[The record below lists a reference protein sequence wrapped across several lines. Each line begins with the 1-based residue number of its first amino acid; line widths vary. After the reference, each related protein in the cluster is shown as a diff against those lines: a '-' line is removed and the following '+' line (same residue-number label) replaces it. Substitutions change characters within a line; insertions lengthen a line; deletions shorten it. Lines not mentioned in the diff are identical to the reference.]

1 MIHTLSFS
9 RLCRVPELKIICR
22 YRLQG
27 CDVFMP
33 AIIKPPSVSW
43 GEVLKR
49 TWKEAQEDDVFGRS
63 AQLAY
68 YFFLA
73 LFPLLICV
81 ITVMGVLAGKGAHV
95 QEAVLNFLSSVV
107 PGSAST
113 LIQKT
118 LTEVNQA
125 HASSKLSISLVFSL
139 WSASAGMSAVM
150 DTLNAEYEVHEGRSF
165 IKRNAVALGLT
176 LAVAILLIGAVA
188 IVLAGGPTAEAF
200 SGGIVKIVIKI
211 VQWPVAI
218 GLVLLGFAL
227 VYFFAPDVK
236 EQKWHWIT
244 PGAIAGVALWLTAS
258 FTLKA
263 YLHFFDRYSATYGSL
278 GAVIVLLLWF
288 YVSGA
293 SLLIGA
299 ELNAVVE
306 DAAAAEGEPDA
317 KLKGEKA
324 PDVPDSRGK
333 SEDKASR
340 ASA

>member
-1 MIHTLSFS
+1 
-9 RLCRVPELKIICR
+9 
-22 YRLQG
+22 
-27 CDVFMP
+27 MP
-33 AIIKPPSVSW
+33 SIIKPKSISW
-43 GEVLKR
+43 TEVFKR
-49 TWKEAQEDDVFGRS
+49 TWKEADEDDVFRRS

-81 ITVMGVLAGKGAHV
+81 IAVLGVFAGKGAHV
-95 QEAVLNFLSSVV
+95 QDAVLNFLASVL

-113 LIQKT
+113 LLQKT
-118 LTEVNQA
+118 LTEVDQA
-125 HASSKLSISLVFSL
+125 HATSKLSIGLGFSL
-139 WSASAGMSAVM
+139 WSASAGMRAIM
-150 DTLNAEYEVHEGRSF
+150 DTLNAEYEWHEGRSF

-200 SGGIVKIVIKI
+200 SGGMVKIAIKI
-211 VQWPVAI
+211 AQWPVAI
-218 GLVLLGFAL
+218 ALILLGFAL

-236 EQKWHWIT
+236 QQKWQWIT
-244 PGAIAGVALWLTAS
+244 PGAIAGVALWLAVS
-258 FTLKA
+258 FALKI

-293 SLLIGA
+293 SLLFGA
-299 ELNAVVE
+299 EINSVIE

-317 KLKGEKA
+317 KSKGEKA
-324 PDVPDSRGK
+324 PDVPDHKAKDGT
-333 SEDKASR
+333 KASR
-340 ASA
+340 GSA

>member
-1 MIHTLSFS
+1 
-9 RLCRVPELKIICR
+9 
-22 YRLQG
+22 
-27 CDVFMP
+27 MP
-33 AIIKPPSVSW
+33 AIVKPPSISW
-43 GEVLKR
+43 SEIFKR
-49 TWKEAQEDDVFGRS
+49 TWKVADEDDVFGRS

-81 ITVMGVLAGKGAHV
+81 IAVLGVFAGKGAHV
-95 QEAVLNFLSSVV
+95 QEAVLDFLGNLL

-113 LIQKT
+113 LVQKT
-118 LTEVNQA
+118 LSEVDQA
-125 HASSKLSISLVFSL
+125 HSISKLSIGLVFSL
-139 WSASAGMSAVM
+139 WSASAGMSAIM
-150 DTLNAEYEVHEGRSF
+150 DTLNAEYEVHESRSF
-165 IKRNAVALGLT
+165 LKRNAVALGLT
-176 LAVAILLIGAVA
+176 LAVAILLIAAVT

-200 SGGIVKIVIKI
+200 SGGIVKTAIKI

-218 GLVLLGFAL
+218 ALVLLGFAL

-244 PGAIAGVALWLTAS
+244 PGAISGVALWLAVS
-258 FTLKA
+258 IALKA

-278 GAVIVLLLWF
+278 GAVIILLLWF

-293 SLLIGA
+293 SLLFGA
-299 ELNAVVE
+299 ELNSVIE

-317 KLKGEKA
+317 KAKGKKA
-324 PDVPDSRGK
+324 PDVPDKQSNA
-333 SEDKASR
+333 ENKASQ

>member
-1 MIHTLSFS
+1 MMF
-9 RLCRVPELKIICR
+9 
-22 YRLQG
+22 
-27 CDVFMP
+27 
-33 AIIKPPSVSW
+33 
-43 GEVLKR
+43 
-49 TWKEAQEDDVFGRS
+49 FGRS

-81 ITVMGVLAGKGAHV
+81 ITVLAVLAGKGAHV
-95 QEAVLNFLSSVV
+95 QEAVLDFLSSVL

-113 LIQKT
+113 LVQKT
-118 LTEVNQA
+118 LTEVDQA
-125 HASSKLSISLVFSL
+125 HATSKLSIGLIFSL
-139 WSASAGMSAVM
+139 WSASTGMSAIM

-176 LAVAILLIGAVA
+176 LGVAILLIAAVA

-200 SGGIVKIVIKI
+200 SGGIVKIAIKI
-211 VQWPVAI
+211 VQWPSAV

-244 PGAIAGVALWLTAS
+244 PGAVIGVALWLAAS
-258 FTLKA
+258 FGLKL

-278 GAVIVLLLWF
+278 GAVIILLLWF

-293 SLLIGA
+293 SLLFGA
-299 ELNAVVE
+299 EINSVIE

-324 PDVPDSRGK
+324 PDRPDPQNK
-333 SEDKASR
+333 AEKTKAEKKASR

>member
-1 MIHTLSFS
+1 
-9 RLCRVPELKIICR
+9 
-22 YRLQG
+22 
-27 CDVFMP
+27 MP
-33 AIIKPPSVSW
+33 AIVKPASISW
-43 GEVLKR
+43 TEVFKS
-49 TWKEAQEDDVFGRS
+49 TWKEANQDDVLGRS

-81 ITVMGVLAGKGAHV
+81 VTVLGVLAGKGAHV
-95 QEAVLNFLSSVV
+95 QGAVLDFLASVV

-125 HASSKLSISLVFSL
+125 HATSKLSISLVFSL
-139 WSASAGMSAVM
+139 WSASAGMSAIM
-150 DTLNAEYEVHEGRSF
+150 DTLNVEYEVHEGRSF

-176 LAVAILLIGAVA
+176 LAAATLLIGAVA

-200 SGGIVKIVIKI
+200 SGGVVKIVIKV

-218 GLVLLGFAL
+218 ALVLLGFAL

-236 EQKWHWIT
+236 DQKWHWIT
-244 PGAIAGVALWLTAS
+244 PGAISGVALWLAAS
-258 FTLKA
+258 FALKA
-263 YLHFFDRYSATYGSL
+263 YLHFFNSYSATYGSL
-278 GAVIVLLLWF
+278 GAVIILLLWF

-293 SLLIGA
+293 SLLFGA
-299 ELNAVVE
+299 EINSVIE
-306 DAAAAEGEPDA
+306 DAAAAEGKPDA
-317 KLKGEKA
+317 KAKGEKA
-324 PDVPDSRGK
+324 PDLPDQQTK
-333 SEDKASR
+333 AEDKASR

>member
-1 MIHTLSFS
+1 ML
-9 RLCRVPELKIICR
+9 
-22 YRLQG
+22 
-27 CDVFMP
+27 
-33 AIIKPPSVSW
+33 AIVKPPSISW
-43 GEVLKR
+43 TEVFKR
-49 TWKEAQEDDVFGRS
+49 TWKEANEDDVLGRS

-81 ITVMGVLAGKGAHV
+81 ITVLVVLAGKGAHV
-95 QEAVLNFLSSVV
+95 QEAVLDFLSSVL
-107 PGSAST
+107 PRSAST
-113 LIQKT
+113 LVQKT
-118 LTEVNQA
+118 LTEVDQA
-125 HASSKLSISLVFSL
+125 HATSKLSIGLVFSL
-139 WSASAGMSAVM
+139 WSASAGMSAIM

-176 LAVAILLIGAVA
+176 LAVAILLIAAVT

-200 SGGIVKIVIKI
+200 SGGMVKTAIKI
-211 VQWPVAI
+211 AQWPVAI
-218 GLVLLGFAL
+218 ALVLLGFAL

-244 PGAIAGVALWLTAS
+244 PGAICGVALWLAVS
-258 FTLKA
+258 FALKI

-278 GAVIVLLLWF
+278 GAVIILLLWF

-293 SLLIGA
+293 SLLFGA
-299 ELNAVVE
+299 EINSVIE
-306 DAAAAEGEPDA
+306 DAAAAEGEPDS

-324 PDVPDSRGK
+324 PDLTDPQTKGEK
-333 SEDKASR
+333 KASR

>member
-1 MIHTLSFS
+1 
-9 RLCRVPELKIICR
+9 
-22 YRLQG
+22 
-27 CDVFMP
+27 MP
-33 AIIKPPSVSW
+33 AIVKPASISW
-43 GEVLKR
+43 TEVFKR
-49 TWKEAQEDDVFGRS
+49 TWKEADEDDVFGRS

-81 ITVMGVLAGKGAHV
+81 IAVLGVLAGKGAHV
-95 QEAVLNFLSSVV
+95 QEAVLDFLASVV

-125 HASSKLSISLVFSL
+125 HATSKLSIGLVFSL
-139 WSASAGMSAVM
+139 WSASAGMSAIM

-176 LAVAILLIGAVA
+176 LAVAVLLIGTVA
-188 IVLAGGPTAEAF
+188 IVLAGGPAAEAF
-200 SGGIVKIVIKI
+200 SGGIVTIVIKV

-218 GLVLLGFAL
+218 ALVLLGFAL

-244 PGAIAGVALWLTAS
+244 PGAIAGVALWLAAS
-258 FTLKA
+258 FALKA
-263 YLHFFDRYSATYGSL
+263 YLHFFDSYSATYGSL
-278 GAVIVLLLWF
+278 GAVIILLLWF

-293 SLLIGA
+293 SLLFGA
-299 ELNAVVE
+299 EINSVIE

-317 KLKGEKA
+317 KAKGEKA
-324 PDVPDSRGK
+324 PDVPDK
-333 SEDKASR
+333 HTKADDKASR

>member
-1 MIHTLSFS
+1 
-9 RLCRVPELKIICR
+9 
-22 YRLQG
+22 
-27 CDVFMP
+27 MP
-33 AIIKPPSVSW
+33 AIVKPPSISW
-43 GEVLKR
+43 TEVFKR
-49 TWKEAQEDDVFGRS
+49 TWKEADEDDVFGHS

-73 LFPLLICV
+73 LFPLLIFV
-81 ITVMGVLAGKGAHV
+81 IAVLGVFAGKEAHV
-95 QEAVLNFLSSVV
+95 QDAVLDFLASVL

-113 LIQKT
+113 LVQKT
-118 LTEVNQA
+118 LTEVDQA
-125 HASSKLSISLVFSL
+125 HSISKLSIGLVFSL
-139 WSASAGMSAVM
+139 WSASAGMSAIM
-150 DTLNAEYEVHEGRSF
+150 DTLNAEYEIREGRSF

-188 IVLAGGPTAEAF
+188 IVLAGGPSAEAF

-218 GLVLLGFAL
+218 ALVLLGFAL

-244 PGAIAGVALWLTAS
+244 PGAIAGVALWLAAS
-258 FTLKA
+258 FALKA
-263 YLHFFDRYSATYGSL
+263 YLHFFGRYSATYGSL
-278 GAVIVLLLWF
+278 GAVIILLLWF

-293 SLLIGA
+293 SLLFGA
-299 ELNAVVE
+299 EINSVIE

-317 KLKGEKA
+317 KAKGEKA
-324 PDVPDSRGK
+324 PDVPDK
-333 SEDKASR
+333 QTKMENKASQ